1 MTYYTGRIP
10 APEMAKWSSVWDIDR
25 NGTAYHWRL
34 PEPNPLLPD
43 TPGLRPPLD
52 MGDTSP
58 DTKRLSSVTVRDV
71 NPRWID
77 DVAGQM
83 PNANLSRHFFLR
95 EEGRAFVG
103 KYFASPVDRT
113 PYGSVEIETRPI
125 PYEVHAVVAARKLV
139 DFAARQAPV
148 PGGIGSR
155 GPNVRVVPF
164 WRHVGALEKV
174 AFGGYSDK
182 WPLAF
187 DIAVEANAVRTAKLK
202 TPETMERIEMGRQ
215 MGVNWDGGLFFENGN
230 ALLNVLLAGADGSFA
245 SRHAERHLDA
255 DAVVAIAEDE
265 ALPSPVPHRISSW
278 GDTKADEIIALVRRV
293 SPYLPRTPSHA
304 RHPGPMKRRP
314 RSLRPL
320 EVPLMDRMDNQTWS
334 DTSRLEVI
342 HQITCSEGDILCAG
356 LKRLMPR
363 LIHRGGPPLPKGARW
378 LHENGIEFRS
388 SSTNPHEM
396 LQKIVDWKAS
406 VRDHINAT
414 VIEMKVRIRAKPEKK
429 PTGAYEQQR
438 LAWGLNPD
446 ARGRSRSLARAGAI
460 NPESV
465 ADFWHRYFDN
475 DAPEGAVA
483 IFRSWLPSH
492 WDEFCGRPKST
503 APSSEKPSGEVT
515 ILPAGPHTEEL
526 TRKTADLLHPR
537 RVVPLPSS
545 GDVLRYSAQ
554 LPGRS
559 DAESS
564 RRGPLL
570 RALGALPEW
579 G

>member
-187 DIAVEANAVRTAKLK
+187 DIAVEAKAVGTAKLK
-202 TPETMERIEMGRQ
+202 TREKLEQIEGIRRMF
-215 MGVNWDGGLFFENGN
+215 VNWDGGLFFENGN
-230 ALLNVLLAGADGSFA
+230 ALLNVLLAGADGDFA

-265 ALPSPVPHRISSW
+265 ALPSPTTHSIWSK
-278 GDTKADEIIALVRRV
+278 GDTKADELVALVRRV
-293 SPYLPRTPSHA
+293 SPYLPRTPSYA
-304 RHPGPMKRRP
+304 RHTGPMRR
-314 RSLRPL
+314 RRRFLLPL
-320 EVPLMDRMDNQTWS
+320 EVPLMDRIDNQLFMRM
-334 DTSRLEVI
+334 SRLQII
-342 HQITCSEGDILCAG
+342 HQVPCSKSDLLCKALRHMVARFIVEG
-356 LKRLMPR
+356 
-363 LIHRGGPPLPKGARW
+363 GGPPLPDGMDWMGPGNRI
-378 LHENGIEFRS
+378 GFRS

-414 VIEMKVRIRAKPEKK
+414 VIEMKARRLQEPEEI

-438 LAWGLNPD
+438 LAWGLNPE
-446 ARGRSRSLARAGAI
+446 ARGRIRSLARAGAI
-460 NPESV
+460 NPES
-465 ADFWHRYFDN
+465 
-475 DAPEGAVA
+475 
-483 IFRSWLPSH
+483 
-492 WDEFCGRPKST
+492 
-503 APSSEKPSGEVT
+503 
-515 ILPAGPHTEEL
+515 
-526 TRKTADLLHPR
+526 
-537 RVVPLPSS
+537 
-545 GDVLRYSAQ
+545 
-554 LPGRS
+554 
-559 DAESS
+559 
-564 RRGPLL
+564 
-570 RALGALPEW
+570 
-579 G
+579 

>member
-265 ALPSPVPHRISSW
+265 ALPSPTTHSIWSE
-278 GDTKADEIIALVRRV
+278 GDTKADELVALVRRV
-293 SPYLPRTPSHA
+293 SPYLPRTPSYA
-304 RHPGPMKRRP
+304 RHTGPMRPRP
-314 RSLRPL
+314 RSLLPL
-320 EVPLMDRMDNQTWS
+320 EVPLMDRIDNRTLCDKSELQI
-334 DTSRLEVI
+334 L
-342 HQITCSEGDILCAG
+342 HQIPCSGGLPCKVFETSVPDIIE
-356 LKRLMPR
+356 K
-363 LIHRGGPPLPKGARW
+363 GGGFPLPDGAIW
-378 LHENGIEFRS
+378 MGPAIWFRS
-388 SSTNPHEM
+388 ESLNPHEM
-396 LQKIVDWKAS
+396 LQEIVEWKAS

-414 VIEMKVRIRAKPEKK
+414 VIEEKVRKSLKPLRRYTQE
-429 PTGAYEQQR
+429 R
-438 LAWGLNPD
+438 LAWGLHPD
-446 ARGRSRSLARAGAI
+446 AEARERSLRLAGAI

-465 ADFWHRYFDN
+465 ADFWHRYLDN

-483 IFRSWLPSH
+483 IFRKWKPSH
-492 WDEFCGRPKST
+492 WDEFCGRPNFTSPREE
-503 APSSEKPSGEVT
+503 ALSPIPVSLSP
-515 ILPAGPHTEEL
+515 LPPGPHTEEL
-526 TRKTADLLHPR
+526 LRKAGDLLHPR
-537 RVVPLPSS
+537 RVVWLPSMK
-545 GDVLRYSAQ
+545 DVLRYSVQ
-554 LPGRS
+554 LPG
-559 DAESS
+559 AMAPP
-564 RRGPLL
+564 RRRWGPLL
-570 RALGALPEW
+570 RAVGALPSE
-579 G
+579 